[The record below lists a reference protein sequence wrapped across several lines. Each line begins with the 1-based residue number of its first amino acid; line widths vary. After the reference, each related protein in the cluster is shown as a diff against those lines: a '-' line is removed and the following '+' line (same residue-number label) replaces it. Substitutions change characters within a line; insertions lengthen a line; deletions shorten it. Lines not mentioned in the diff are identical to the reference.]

1 MKISTKFRYGLR
13 AMLDLAIAQGDSPV
27 LVQSIAERQQLSKK
41 YLENLLIALKSAGL
55 VRSVRGAKG
64 GYLLARNPEEIT
76 VEAISTALEGPL
88 VLADCV
94 SHPGHCDRLEEC
106 ATQELWASMTNALV
120 DIMRNTT
127 LADIV
132 ARSQEMAAKQSSMYY
147 I

>member
-13 AMLDLAIAQGDSPV
+13 AMLDLAVAQGDSPV

-76 VEAISTALEGPL
+76 IEAISTALEGPL

-94 SHPGHCDRLEEC
+94 AHPGGCDRLEEC
-106 ATQELWASMTNALV
+106 ATQELWASMTNALT
-120 DIMRNTT
+120 DILRHTT

-132 ARSQEMAAKQSSMYY
+132 SRSREMARKQSSMYY

>member
-13 AMLDLAIAQGDSPV
+13 AMLDLSLSQQDHPI

-64 GYLLARNPEEIT
+64 GYLLAKKPEDIT
-76 VEAISTALEGPL
+76 IEAIATALEGPML
-88 VLADCV
+88 LADCAGD
-94 SHPGHCDRLEEC
+94 SHSCARAEEC
-106 ATQELWASMTNALV
+106 ATQELWADMTNALV
-120 DIMRNTT
+120 DIMRNKT

-132 ARSQEMAAKQSSMYY
+132 ARSRELAAKQGGMYY